1 MSMIAIRHA
10 IASGHQGDRSALA
23 RVVLVGL
30 VGLFALAMMVSL
42 FTGASGVSAIDAAT
56 IWLGLSGAEDV
67 SAARAMLIINEIR
80 LPRMVL
86 GAMVGAGLAISGVVM
101 QGLFR
106 NPLADPGLV
115 GVSAG
120 AGLGAVLFIVL
131 GGTILAPISAVLGIY
146 AVPIAAFAGGA
157 LTTIIL
163 YCDDASGGDRHRR
176 AVGRGHGHAGL
187 YRQRRAASRPHL
199 LGAGLAGRG
208 QLVQGARQ
216 RSVHGGRG
224 GRVADAVAGA

>member
-10 IASGHQGDRSALA
+10 IASGHHGDRSALA

-30 VGLFALAMMVSL
+30 VGLLALAMMVSL

-56 IWLGLSGAEDV
+56 IWLGLGGAEDV

-163 YCDDASGGDRHRR
+163 DRV
-176 AVGRGHGHAGL
+176 ATQRGQTAIATML
-187 YRQRRAASRPHL
+187 
-199 LGAGLAGRG
+199 LAGIAIG
-208 QLVQGARQ
+208 ALSGAVTGMLVYIANDVQLRDLTFWGL
-216 RSVHGGRG
+216 G
-224 GRVADAVAGA
+224 